1 MKDFSLPFLVSKKLL
16 DACKYSDSNDVFL
29 DVNYVWILEWV
40 DKTTWGHLECSKPTA
55 INKEI

>member
-1 MKDFSLPFLVSKKLL
+1 MLSKKLL